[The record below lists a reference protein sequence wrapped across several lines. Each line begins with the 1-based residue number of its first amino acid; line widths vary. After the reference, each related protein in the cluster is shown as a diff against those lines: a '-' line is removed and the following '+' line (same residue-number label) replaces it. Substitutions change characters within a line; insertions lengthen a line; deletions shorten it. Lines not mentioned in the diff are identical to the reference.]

1 MKMAIG
7 GEYYN
12 LYTKRKWGVKKM
24 KKENE
29 DEISTA
35 TSLGVMIGI
44 VFAISLDFP
53 VEYGISL
60 GLLNGIVLGS
70 LISYKNNKN

>member
-7 GEYYN
+7 GEYYS

-29 DEISTA
+29 DVISTA
-35 TSLGVMIGI
+35 ASLGVMIGI
-44 VFAISLDFP
+44 VFAIFLDFP

-60 GLLNGIVLGS
+60 MEYYWVRWFFT
-70 LISYKNNKN
+70 KNDKN